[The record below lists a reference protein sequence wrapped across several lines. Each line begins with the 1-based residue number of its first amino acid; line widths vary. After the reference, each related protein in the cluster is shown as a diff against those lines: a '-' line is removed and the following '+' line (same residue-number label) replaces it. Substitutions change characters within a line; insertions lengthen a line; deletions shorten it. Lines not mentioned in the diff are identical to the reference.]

1 MKGENIYFSK
11 KIVIKIIKYVH
22 IAHQYFKPFLQ
33 IQINPGRLPKSL
45 GTDTLRIIDT
55 SDPCYSLKHDVR
67 ILEWNDFSNSEI
79 SPFVLGL
86 LANSQQNPTRYID
99 VTLKQ

>member
-1 MKGENIYFSK
+1 MKGQIIYFSQIVK
-11 KIVIKIIKYVH
+11 LNIYIHRTPISKILI
-22 IAHQYFKPFLQ
+22 LQ
-33 IQINPGRLPKSL
+33 IQINPGSQPKSL
-45 GTDTLRIIDT
+45 ETDALRTIDT
-55 SDPCYSLKHDVR
+55 SNPCYSLRHDVR
-67 ILEWNDFSNSEI
+67 ILEWNDFVNSEI

>member
-1 MKGENIYFSK
+1 MKGKTFYFSK
-11 KIVIKIIKYVH
+11 KVIKIKLNIYKSH
-22 IAHQYFKPFLQ
+22 TNIQSPFLQ
-33 IQINPGRLPKSL
+33 IQINPGSLPKSL
-45 GTDTLRIIDT
+45 GTDTLRTIDT

-86 LANSQQNPTRYID
+86 LANSQQNPTRYVD
-99 VTLKQ
+99 VTLKH